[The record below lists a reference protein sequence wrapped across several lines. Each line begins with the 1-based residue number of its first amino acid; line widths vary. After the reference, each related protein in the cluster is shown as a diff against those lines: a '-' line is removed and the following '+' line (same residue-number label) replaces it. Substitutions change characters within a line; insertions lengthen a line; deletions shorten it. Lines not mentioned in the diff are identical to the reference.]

1 MYCNKVTHF
10 KREGYDETAGIHW
23 DEGEEESGR
32 ERRRVEWE
40 GGRRGKRAA
49 VGNT

>member
-32 ERRRVEWE
+32 E
-40 GGRRGKRAA
+40 GGGGKRAA